1 MKIRA
6 SVHAANQNGGKT
18 VSTDRLDA
26 LIVADGTCPQIRRL
40 LAGAQAQIHWL
51 TGEREALSSIS
62 SLLDKHPCRQL
73 NLIGHGR
80 GGAIRFGPEW
90 INRKDLL
97 KQADRLAKWDLE
109 RIALWSCEL
118 GQDSRFATT
127 LEYLTGVAWPLEA
140 AQAAAA

>member
-1 MKIRA
+1 MEPAHRSEDSWLEHKPR
-6 SVHAANQNGGKT
+6 
-18 VSTDRLDA
+18 ST
-26 LIVADGTCPQIRRL
+26 G
-40 LAGAQAQIHWL
+40 
-51 TGEREALSSIS
+51 
-62 SLLDKHPCRQL
+62 KHPCRQL

-127 LEYLTGVAWPLEA
+127 LEYLTGVAWPLVTV
-140 AQAAAA
+140 